1 MVPFAF
7 YKPENLLVM
16 HVDLILKTS
25 KLIGA
30 ALFAVF
36 TFATPVLVSA
46 QGSPDS
52 RICNCFTEPVP
63 SNFMSGTKVAYGTIA
78 LYLSPGLE
86 LPPKQQERVKFTIPL
101 LSSKQGC
108 TSWYSIYITDEQ
120 NNKVYESAG
129 MNNEITYSFP
139 DCEKTYTVQL
149 LAYSKSANGGDGN
162 CTRRISFVVKP
173 RCNTASCSC
182 TGAAYKLSGEVQ
194 CLGRTGSEN
203 RYSLR
208 YSISNLSDCI
218 LTITTIT
225 ILGQTI
231 EIPPSKIA
239 PKASLTGISLGFSTP
254 ASTPIYTDTKVGA
267 STRFMLN
274 NRKCSE
280 TMQLPYKR
288 CPG

>member
-1 MVPFAF
+1 M
-7 YKPENLLVM
+7 
-16 HVDLILKTS
+16 KTS

-30 ALFAVF
+30 ALFAAF

-86 LPPKQQERVKFTIPL
+86 LPPKQQERVKFTIPVL
-101 LSSKQGC
+101 NSKQGC
-108 TSWYSIYITDEQ
+108 TSWYSIYITDERG
-120 NNKVYESAG
+120 NKVYESAG

-173 RCNTASCSC
+173 KCNIAACEC
-182 TGAAYKLSGEVQ
+182 TGDSKSAPYTLSGEVQ
-194 CLGRTGSEN
+194 CKERAGSD
-203 RYSLR
+203 YKHLMKF
-208 YSISNLSDCI
+208 SIVNKSDCI
-218 LTITTIT
+218 LTIQSIT
-225 ILGQTI
+225 VLSQVV
-231 EIPPSKIA
+231 EVPPY
-239 PKASLTGISLGFSTP
+239 SLAAKSSVEGISLGFTAP
-254 ASTPIYTDTKVGA
+254 ASRIPGGLPTKVNA
-267 STRFMLN
+267 VVRYTLN
-274 NRKCSE
+274 GRQCRE
-280 TMQLPYKR
+280 TIELPYQMCWNFSPIPPVR
-288 CPG
+288 NGN